1 MLSPHT
7 SYPVLE
13 MAACGGIT
21 VTNSFSTKTAERF
34 AALSPNIVA
43 VPPTSSTFAAGLIDA
58 PRAGSRRAPAA
69 KGSLR
74 SQASWDESLAG
85 VQRLVQAMFAE
96 S

>member
-21 VTNSFSTKTAERF
+21 VTNSFSSKTAERF

-58 PRAGSRRAPAA
+58 AGRITDGAGR
-69 KGSLR
+69 KGQLALP
-74 SQASWDESLAG
+74 ASWDESLAG